1 MDWKT
6 HNPDGACKKCGG
18 PCQRKY
24 TYDADGNLVDGWY
37 WSLME
42 ETFQKA
48 VEIFRSAGNEAAVAI
63 AQRLVETAD
72 DVPAELVQ
80 RQQDFW
86 NEIAEFDDLNDVPDA
101 MWAIPEDIHNQM
113 IAEIGRSTYAPP
125 NATAFITEFIR
136 RVNEAQRAR
145 PWIWPLQQALT

>member
-1 MDWKT
+1 VPEK
-6 HNPDGACKKCGG
+6 
-18 PCQRKY
+18 
-24 TYDADGNLVDGWY
+24 
-37 WSLME
+37 
-42 ETFQKA
+42 
-48 VEIFRSAGNEAAVAI
+48 
-63 AQRLVETAD
+63 TAD

-101 MWAIPEDIHNQM
+101 MWAMPEDIHNQM
-113 IAEIGRSTYAPP
+113 MEEIGRSTYAPP